1 VPAPG
6 LLAEIEAYY
15 DAAPRAAARVEAM
28 GPFVV
33 FVPLGA
39 SWPYYARPALGAGDF
54 TAADVRRVLDRQ
66 QQLGVPQAFEWV
78 AETTPA
84 LRPAVER
91 AGLAVAAYPLL
102 VLQDEG
108 PSPVPRPA
116 DIQLRLAS
124 PEDDL
129 ALFGA
134 VAQLAFASG
143 GTAPGPQGPA
153 GPADLAPLAGRRAPA
168 AVAFERERVRTGRT
182 VMAVALAAGTPVGVG
197 SHQPVGRISEVV
209 GLGTLPAYRR
219 RGIGGALT
227 AMLAADA
234 RGRGVETVFLSAG
247 DSDVARVYQR
257 VGFRH
262 AGTACAAAPPT
273 A

>member
-1 VPAPG
+1 
-6 LLAEIEAYY
+6 
-15 DAAPRAAARVEAM
+15 M
-28 GPFVV
+28 GPFAV

-66 QQLGVPQAFEWV
+66 QELGVPQAFEWV

-116 DIQLRLAS
+116 DIELRLAS

-153 GPADLAPLAGRRAPA
+153 DLAPLAGRRAPA
-168 AVAFERERVRTGRT
+168 AVAFERERVRAGRT
-182 VMAVALAAGTPVGVG
+182 VMAVALAAGAPVGVG

-227 AMLAADA
+227 ALLAADA